1 MTLDPPPLDEA
12 ARRAEVAAL
21 DMEGLRPTFDRLAR
35 LAQTITGAPIA
46 QVALTLETEVWIT
59 GVTDEPL
66 PERVDRATIDGM
78 RVSRDQPAW
87 IADALASPVLMHSP
101 YVTGAPHMRFYAAA
115 PVTLEC
121 GVVIGALY
129 VIDRTPRAYDAEVAE
144 RLKDLAGLIAHECER
159 PRLRQQLADAE
170 AEARASARVIAGFVE
185 SSPVALMMTDQ
196 DLRLVHVS
204 PQWRA
209 DMGMDEVDVTGKLV
223 GEVFP
228 NLLPTTAA
236 AFDIALSGQ
245 AVRAPRTQLK
255 LPNGKRPWVRAEVT
269 PWYSADGQIGGI
281 LSMTHDITDMV
292 VALQEAERSQQRLA
306 LAAEIAGLHVWEMDY
321 ANRILRKE
329 GAEDTFFDETQTF
342 DMLKHDMWH
351 TIVPEDRAGAIAK
364 WEACQAKGE
373 PYRHEY
379 RLARKDG
386 KEVWTFGGSE
396 LVLGPDGQVR
406 SVIGVMQN
414 ITERKAGERAIAQAR
429 DAAEAANR
437 AKSEFLANMSHEIR
451 TPLNGVMGVA
461 GALARTEL
469 KSDQRDM
476 VRLIET
482 SAQTLESLLSD
493 VLDLAR
499 IEAGRLALKVEA
511 FDIDDAV
518 TPVTALFAPTAVAKG
533 LAFDVEIAAEAR
545 GAYAGDVARVRQI
558 LSNMISNAVKFTTE
572 GSVRVS
578 VGAEAADDGA
588 RLTFAVQD
596 SGIGFDEAT
605 RDRLFERFEQAD
617 GSITR
622 RFGGTGLGLAISRS
636 LARAMDGD
644 LCADATP
651 GEGATFTF
659 SVVLPRAAAVAPKPR
674 AAPTATAAASNDG
687 ATSFTPRILLAE
699 DHPINRRVVE
709 LILGG
714 LDVDLTCVENG
725 QEAVDAFKVQRFDLI
740 LMDMQMPVMDG
751 LTAIREIRAL
761 ERAAGATATPI
772 YSLTANAMPEHTEAS
787 RAAGAD
793 AHLTKPITAEA
804 LIEAV
809 ETVCCGDG
817 PAVRV
822 AVSVAV

>member
-1 MTLDPPPLDEA
+1 MTLDPLPPDEA
-12 ARRAEVAAL
+12 ALHAEVAAL
-21 DMEGLRPTFDRLAR
+21 DMEALRPTFDRLAR

-46 QVALTLETEVWIT
+46 QVALTLETEVWTT
-59 GVTDEPL
+59 GVTDEPI
-66 PERVDRATIDGM
+66 PMRVDRSTVDGM
-78 RVSRDQPAW
+78 WVASGEVAW
-87 IADALASPVLMHSP
+87 IADALDVPVLKHSP
-101 YVTGAPHMRFYAAA
+101 YVTGSPHMRFYAAA
-115 PVTLEC
+115 PVTLES

-129 VIDRTPRAYDAEVAE
+129 VIDRAPRTYDAHVAE
-144 RLKDLAGLIAHECER
+144 GLKDLADLVAHECER
-159 PRLRQQLADAE
+159 PRLQRKLADAE
-170 AEARASARVIAGFVE
+170 AAARASAQVIAGFVE

-196 DLRLVHVS
+196 DLRVMHVS

-209 DMGMDEVDVTGKLV
+209 DMGMERIDVTGKLI

-236 AFDIALSGQ
+236 AFDVALAGQ
-245 AVRAPRTQLK
+245 VVRAPRTQLK
-255 LPNGKRPWVRAEVT
+255 LPNGKRPWVKAEVT
-269 PWYSADGQIGGI
+269 PWMRSDGKIGGI

-321 ANRILRKE
+321 VNRILRKE

-342 DMLKHDMWH
+342 GKLKKDMWH
-351 TIVPEDRAGAIAK
+351 TIVPEDREGAIAK
-364 WEACQAKGE
+364 WQDCQERGE

-379 RLARKDG
+379 RLVRKDG
-386 KEVWTFGGSE
+386 QEVWCFGGSE
-396 LVLGPDGQVR
+396 MVLGPDGQVR

-414 ITERKAGERAIAQAR
+414 ITARKAGERAIAQAR

-461 GALARTEL
+461 GALSRTKL
-469 KSDQRDM
+469 KRDQRDM
-476 VRLIET
+476 VRLVET

-499 IEAGRLALKVEA
+499 IESGRLSLKVEP
-511 FDIDDAV
+511 FNLVDAV
-518 TPVTALFAPTAVAKG
+518 TPVTGLFAPTAVAKG
-533 LAFDVEIAAEAR
+533 LAFDVEIAPEAQ
-545 GAYAGDVARVRQI
+545 GAFEGDVARVRQI
-558 LSNMISNAVKFTTE
+558 LSNMISNAVKFTAE

-578 VGAEAADDGA
+578 VDVEPAEDGA
-588 RLTFAVQD
+588 RLTFAVKD
-596 SGIGFDEAT
+596 SGIGFDAAT

-644 LCADATP
+644 LTAEATP
-651 GEGATFTF
+651 GEGARFVF
-659 SVVLPRAAAVAPKPR
+659 SVVLPRAAAAAPKPR
-674 AAPTATAAASNDG
+674 NAAPPPPSKSAAG
-687 ATSFTPRILLAE
+687 TPRILLAE

-725 QEAVDAFKVQRFDLI
+725 QEAVDAYRRQRFDLI

-761 ERAAGATATPI
+761 ERKAGDAPTPI
-772 YSLTANAMPEHTEAS
+772 YSLTANAMPEHAEAS
-787 RAAGAD
+787 RQAGAD

-804 LIEAV
+804 LIAAV
-809 ETVCCGDG
+809 ETVCCESD
-817 PAVRV
+817 AMAEAMR
-822 AVSVAV
+822 A

>member
-12 ARRAEVAAL
+12 AHRAEVGAL
-21 DMEGLRPTFDRLAR
+21 DMEALRPTFDRLAR

-46 QVALTLETEVWIT
+46 QVALTLEAEVWTT
-59 GVTDEPL
+59 GVTDEPM
-66 PERVDRATIDGM
+66 PMRVDRSTISGL
-78 RVSRDQPAW
+78 RVIERKVVW
-87 IADALASPVLMHSP
+87 VADAREAPGLKDSP

-115 PVTLEC
+115 PVALEC
-121 GVVIGALY
+121 GLIIGALF
-129 VIDRTPRAYDAEVAE
+129 VVDRQPRAYDAHIAE
-144 RLKDLAGLIAHECER
+144 RLNDLADLVAHECER
-159 PRLRQQLADAE
+159 PRLRQKLADAE
-170 AEARASARVIAGFVE
+170 AEAKASARIIAGFVE

-196 DLRLVHVS
+196 DLRVLHVS

-209 DMGMDEVDVTGKLV
+209 DMGMEGFDVTGKLV

-228 NLLPTTAA
+228 NLLPTTGA
-236 AFDIALSGQ
+236 AFEVALSGQ
-245 AVRAPRTQLK
+245 VVRAPRTQLK
-255 LPNGKRPWVRAEVT
+255 LPNGKRPWVKAEVT
-269 PWYSADGQIGGI
+269 PWYGADGQIGGI
-281 LSMTHDITDMV
+281 LSLTHDITDMV

-329 GAEDTFFDETQTF
+329 GAEDTFFDAPQTF
-342 DMLKHDMWH
+342 DSLKHDLWH
-351 TIVPEDRAGAIAK
+351 TIAPEDREGAIAK
-364 WEACQAKGE
+364 WQDSQARGE

-379 RLARKDG
+379 RLDRQDG
-386 KEVWTFGGSE
+386 KEVWCFGGSE
-396 LVLGPDGQVR
+396 LILAPDGQVR

-414 ITERKAGERAIAQAR
+414 ITARKASERAIAQAR
-429 DAAEAANR
+429 DEAEAANR

-461 GALARTEL
+461 GALSRTKL
-469 KSDQRDM
+469 KRGQKDM

-499 IEAGRLALKVEA
+499 IEAGRLTLKVEP
-511 FDIDDAV
+511 FDLDDAV

-533 LAFDVEIAAEAR
+533 LAFDVEIAPGAC

-558 LSNMISNAVKFTTE
+558 LSNLISNAIKFTAS

-578 VGAEAADDGA
+578 VGAEPARHGT
-588 RLTFAVQD
+588 RLTFAVKD
-596 SGIGFDEAT
+596 SGIGFDAAT

-636 LARAMDGD
+636 LAHAMDGD
-644 LCADATP
+644 LSADATP
-651 GEGATFTF
+651 GEGARFVF
-659 SVVLPRAAAVAPKPR
+659 SVVLPRAAAAAPRPR
-674 AAPTATAAASNDG
+674 AAPPPVSASHGSPDRV
-687 ATSFTPRILLAE
+687 TPRILLAE

-709 LILGG
+709 LILAAI
-714 LDVDLTCVENG
+714 DVELTCVENG
-725 QEAVDAFKVQRFDLI
+725 EEAVAAFKRQRFDLI

-751 LTAIREIRAL
+751 LSAIGEIRAI
-761 ERAAGATATPI
+761 ERDAGGEPTPI
-772 YSLTANAMPEHTEAS
+772 YSLTANAMPEHAEAS
-787 RAAGAD
+787 RRAGAN
-793 AHLTKPITAEA
+793 AHLTKPITATA

-809 ETVCCGDG
+809 ETVCWGDQ
-817 PAVRV
+817 PAEPI
-822 AVSVAV
+822 AVSA

>member
-1 MTLDPPPLDEA
+1 MTLHPPPDEEA

-21 DMEGLRPTFDRLAR
+21 DMEALRPTFDRLAR

-66 PERVDRATIDGM
+66 PMRVDRSTLTGL
-78 RVSRDQPAW
+78 RVTGRKVVWVEDARIQPGLE
-87 IADALASPVLMHSP
+87 DSP

-115 PVTLEC
+115 PVALEC
-121 GVVIGALY
+121 GLIIGALY
-129 VIDRTPRAYDAEVAE
+129 VVDRQPRAFDAHIAE
-144 RLKDLAGLIAHECER
+144 RLGDLADLVAHECER
-159 PRLRQQLADAE
+159 PRLRQKLADAE
-170 AEARASARVIAGFVE
+170 AEAQAAARVIAGFVE

-196 DLRLVHVS
+196 DLRLMHVS

-209 DMGMDEVDVTGKLV
+209 DMGMEGVDVTGKLV

-228 NLLPTTAA
+228 RLLPTTAA
-236 AFDIALSGQ
+236 AFDMALSGQ
-245 AVRAPRTQLK
+245 VVRAPRTQLK

-269 PWYSADGQIGGI
+269 PWYRADGEIGGI

-306 LAAEIAGLHVWEMDY
+306 LAAEIAGLHVWEMDFV
-321 ANRILRKE
+321 NRILRKE
-329 GAEDTFFDETQTF
+329 GAEDTFFDEAQTF
-342 DMLKHDMWH
+342 DKLKHDMWH
-351 TIVPEDRAGAIAK
+351 TIVPEDRDGAMAK
-364 WEACQAKGE
+364 WQDCQAKGE

-414 ITERKAGERAIAQAR
+414 ITARKASERAIAQAR
-429 DAAEAANR
+429 DAAETANR

-461 GALARTEL
+461 GALSRTKL
-469 KSDQRDM
+469 RRDQRDM

-499 IEAGRLALKVEA
+499 IEAGRLTLKIEA
-511 FDIDDAV
+511 FDLDDAV
-518 TPVTALFAPTAVAKG
+518 TPVTGLFAPTAVGKG
-533 LAFDVEIAAEAR
+533 LAFDVEIAPQAR

-558 LSNMISNAVKFTTE
+558 LSNMISNAVKFTTQ
-572 GSVRVS
+572 GSVRVN
-578 VGAEAADDGA
+578 VGAEPADEGV
-588 RLTFAVQD
+588 RLIFSVQD
-596 SGIGFDEAT
+596 SGIGFDAAT

-644 LCADATP
+644 LYADATP
-651 GEGATFTF
+651 GGGARFSF
-659 SVVLPRAAAVAPKPR
+659 SVVLPRAAA
-674 AAPTATAAASNDG
+674 AAPQPRSPAPASAGPKQSADRP
-687 ATSFTPRILLAE
+687 TPRILLAE

-725 QEAVDAFKVQRFDLI
+725 QEAVDAYRRQRFDLI

-761 ERAAGATATPI
+761 ERKARGPATPI
-772 YSLTANAMPEHTEAS
+772 YALTANAMPEHTEAS
-787 RAAGAD
+787 RTAGAD
-793 AHLTKPITAEA
+793 AHLTKPISAQA
-804 LIEAV
+804 LIGVVEAV
-809 ETVCCGDG
+809 CCAGGADERAAASG
-817 PAVRV
+817 
-822 AVSVAV
+822 

>member
-21 DMEGLRPTFDRLAR
+21 DMEALRPTFDRLAR

-46 QVALTLETEVWIT
+46 QVALTLASEVWTT
-59 GVTDEPL
+59 GVTDEPI
-66 PERVDRATIDGM
+66 PMRVDRSTINGL
-78 RVSRDQPAW
+78 RVTDRKVVW
-87 IADALASPVLMHSP
+87 VADARETPGLKDSP

-115 PVTLEC
+115 PVALEC
-121 GVVIGALY
+121 GLIIGALY
-129 VIDRTPRAYDAEVAE
+129 VVDRQPRDYDAHIAE
-144 RLKDLAGLIAHECER
+144 RLNDLADLVAHECER
-159 PRLRQQLADAE
+159 PRLRQKLADAE
-170 AEARASARVIAGFVE
+170 AEAHAAARVIAGFVE
-185 SSPVALMMTDQ
+185 SSPVALMMIDQ
-196 DLRLVHVS
+196 DRRLLHVS
-204 PQWRA
+204 PQWRT
-209 DMGMDEVDVTGKLV
+209 DMGMEDVEVTGKLV

-236 AFDIALSGQ
+236 AFDVALSGQ
-245 AVRAPRTQLK
+245 VVRTPRTQLK

-269 PWYSADGQIGGI
+269 PWYRADGRIGGI

-329 GAEDTFFDETQTF
+329 GAEDTFFDEAQTF
-342 DMLKHDMWH
+342 GNLKHDLWH
-351 TIVPEDRAGAIAK
+351 TIVPEDREGAIAK
-364 WEACQAKGE
+364 WQDCQARGE

-379 RLARKDG
+379 RLDRKDG
-386 KEVWTFGGSE
+386 KEVWCFGGSE
-396 LVLGPDGQVR
+396 LILGQDGQVR
-406 SVIGVMQN
+406 SIIGVMQN
-414 ITERKAGERAIAQAR
+414 ITARKASERTIAQAR
-429 DAAEAANR
+429 DEAEAANR

-461 GALARTEL
+461 GALSRTKL
-469 KSDQRDM
+469 KRDQRDM

-499 IEAGRLALKVEA
+499 IEAGRLTLKVEP

-533 LAFDVEIAAEAR
+533 LAFDVEIAPQAR
-545 GAYAGDVARVRQI
+545 GAFEGDVARVRQI
-558 LSNMISNAVKFTTE
+558 LSNLISNAVKFTTE
-572 GSVRVS
+572 GSVRVR
-578 VGAEAADDGA
+578 VDAEPVVDGA

-596 SGIGFDEAT
+596 SGIGFDTAT

-644 LCADATP
+644 LYADATP
-651 GEGATFTF
+651 GEGACFRF
-659 SVVLPRAAAVAPKPR
+659 SVALPRAGAAAPRSRAAPSPNVAPKP
-674 AAPTATAAASNDG
+674 G
-687 ATSFTPRILLAE
+687 ADRFTPRILLAE

-725 QEAVDAFKVQRFDLI
+725 LEAVDACKRQRFDLI

-751 LTAIREIRAL
+751 LTAIREIRDL
-761 ERAAGATATPI
+761 ERKAGGAATPI
-772 YSLTANAMPEHTEAS
+772 YALTANAMPEHSEAS

-809 ETVCCGDG
+809 ETVCWGDG
-817 PAVRV
+817 AELRV
-822 AVSVAV
+822 AVSA

>member
-1 MTLDPPPLDEA
+1 MTLDPLPSDEA
-12 ARRAEVAAL
+12 ALRAEVAKL
-21 DMEGLRPTFDRLAR
+21 DLECLRPTFDRLAR

-46 QVALTLETEVWIT
+46 QVALTLETEVWTT
-59 GVTDEPL
+59 GVTDEPIPL
-66 PERVDRATIDGM
+66 RVERSTVAGM
-78 RVSRDQPAW
+78 QVASGEIAW
-87 IADALASPVLMHSP
+87 IADARDAPVLKNSP
-101 YVTGAPHMRFYAAA
+101 YVLGAPHMRFYAAA
-115 PVTLEC
+115 PVTLES

-129 VIDRTPRAYDAEVAE
+129 VIDRQPRAYDAEVAE
-144 RLKDLAGLIAHECER
+144 RLKDLADLVAHECER
-159 PRLRQQLADAE
+159 PRLQQKLADAE
-170 AEARASARVIAGFVE
+170 AVAVASARVIAGFVE
-185 SSPVALMMTDQ
+185 SSPVALMMTD
-196 DLRLVHVS
+196 REMRIMHVS

-209 DMGMDEVDVTGKLV
+209 DMGMVGVDVTSKSV
-223 GEVFP
+223 EAVFP
-228 NLLPTTAA
+228 RLLPTTAA
-236 AFDIALSGQ
+236 AFEMALSGQ
-245 AVRAPRTQLK
+245 VVRAPRTQLK
-255 LPNGKRPWVRAEVT
+255 LPNGNRPWVRAEVT

-281 LSMTHDITDMV
+281 LSLTHDITDMV
-292 VALQEAERSQQRLA
+292 LALQEAERSQRRLA

-321 ANRILRKE
+321 VNHILRKE
-329 GAEDTFFDETQTF
+329 GAEDTFFDTPQTF
-342 DMLKHDMWH
+342 ENLKDDMWH
-351 TIVPEDRAGAIAK
+351 TIVPEDRDGAIAK
-364 WEACQAKGE
+364 WQDCQERGE

-379 RLARKDG
+379 RLVRGDD
-386 KEVWTFGGSE
+386 KEVWAFGGSE
-396 LVLGPDGQVR
+396 LVLGSNGQVH
-406 SVIGVMQN
+406 SVIGVLQN
-414 ITERKAGERAIAQAR
+414 ITARKAGEQAIAQAR

-461 GALARTEL
+461 GALARTKL
-469 KSDQRDM
+469 KRDQKDM

-499 IEAGRLALKVEA
+499 IEAGRLTLKVEA
-511 FDIDDAV
+511 FNIDDAV

-533 LAFDVEIAAEAR
+533 LAFDVEIAPEAR

-572 GSVRVS
+572 GAVRVH
-578 VGAEAADDGA
+578 VAGEPAADGV
-588 RLTFAVQD
+588 RLTFAVTD

-636 LARAMDGD
+636 LARAMGGD
-644 LCADATP
+644 LSADAKP

-659 SVVLPRAAAVAPKPR
+659 SLLLPRAVATTPR
-674 AAPTATAAASNDG
+674 VRAEPTAENLPPQGDG
-687 ATSFTPRILLAE
+687 RPIPRILLAE

-725 QEAVDAFKVQRFDLI
+725 QEAVEAYRSQRFDLI

-761 ERAAGATATPI
+761 ERNAGVAAIPI
-772 YSLTANAMPEHTEAS
+772 YSLTANALPEHAEAS

-793 AHLTKPITAEA
+793 AHLTKPVTAEA

-809 ETVCCGDG
+809 ETVCWGDG
-817 PAVRV
+817 VEERV
-822 AVSVAV
+822 AVSA